1 MCIDPFVT
9 LSSDGKTMM
18 KKGTQG
24 FSHAASA
31 VYATISQEEKE
42 ELQKRCTSTAQSLTA
57 KDIKQNGKKIFKA
70 IDRHVRCSR
79 LAPA

>member
-18 KKGTQG
+18 KNGTQG

-42 ELQKRCTSTAQSLTA
+42 ELQKRCTEPDCQGHQT
-57 KDIKQNGKKIFKA
+57 KWKKYF
-70 IDRHVRCSR
+70 
-79 LAPA
+79 